1 MTNPIAYRRVAEELK
16 KSIDDLLGSV
26 GLLCR
31 VFGRGK
37 TPGSLKRKLEQI
49 PNKYSVG
56 KRLIQ
61 DAVGIRVIVY
71 FPEDINIVEEI
82 LRLKYECDDASCTVD
97 VPNASV
103 FSVTRHNLIFK
114 VPPEWARDMQPLT
127 AGSPVDSTFEV
138 QLRTI
143 LSEGWH
149 EVEHD
154 LRYKR
159 QQDWTD
165 FDALSRN
172 LNGVVATLETAEWSM
187 RKIFDDLAYHHY
199 KAKKWEAML
208 HTALRMRINA
218 DLSLQIIRVIDANPS
233 LAKDLFRINRA
244 TLFRSLAALAPKLP
258 LTLDN
263 VVYLWNFLYSCNV
276 DIKDLTPQIA
286 KETFGAAFR
295 PNHIEQECGQIASG
309 VVLIRV

>member
-1 MTNPIAYRRVAEELK
+1 MINAISYRRVAEELRK
-16 KSIDDLLGSV
+16 AIEDLLGSV

-37 TPGSLKRKLEQI
+37 SAKSLKQKIEG
-49 PNKYSVG
+49 NAGKYGVE
-56 KRLIQ
+56 KKLIQ
-61 DAVGIRVIVY
+61 DAVGIRVVVY
-71 FPEDINIVEEI
+71 FPEDISIVEEI
-82 LRLKYECDDASCTVD
+82 LRSNYACDDGSCTVD
-97 VPNASV
+97 TPDASV
-103 FSVTRHNLIFK
+103 FSVTRHNLIFR
-114 VPPEWARDMQPLT
+114 VPSQWIRDMQP
-127 AGSPVDSTFEV
+127 ASIEFPVDATFEV

-159 QQDWTD
+159 QNDWIGNE
-165 FDALSRN
+165 ALSRN

-187 RKIFDDLAYHHY
+187 RKIFDDLAYRQY

-208 HTALRMRINA
+208 HSALRMRVTA
-218 DLSLQIIRVIDANPS
+218 DLSPQICGIIDGDPL
-233 LAKDLFRINRA
+233 LAKDLYRINRA

-263 VVYLWNFLYSCNV
+263 LIYLWNFLSSANT
-276 DIKDLTPQIA
+276 DIKKLTPQFAKDTFIA
-286 KETFGAAFR
+286 AQLPALSKAETIYSTTA
-295 PNHIEQECGQIASG
+295 PIP
-309 VVLIRV
+309 

>member
-1 MTNPIAYRRVAEELK
+1 MISATAYRRVAEELR
-16 KSIDDLLGSV
+16 KSIEDLLGSV

-37 TPGSLKRKLEQI
+37 SEKSLKQKIE
-49 PNKYSVG
+49 NNEGKYEFG
-56 KRLIQ
+56 RRLIQ
-61 DAVGIRVIVY
+61 DAVGIRVVVY
-71 FPEDINIVEEI
+71 FPEDISIVEEI
-82 LRLKYECDDASCTVD
+82 LRSNYTCDDGSCTVD
-97 VPNASV
+97 TPDASV

-114 VPPEWARDMQPLT
+114 VPSQWIRDMRP
-127 AGSPVDSTFEV
+127 ASMESPVDATFEI

-159 QQDWTD
+159 RDDWTGN
-165 FDALSRN
+165 DALSRN

-187 RKIFDDLAYHHY
+187 RKIFDDLAYHQY

-208 HTALRMRINA
+208 HSALRMRIIA
-218 DLSLQIIRVIDANPS
+218 DLSPQLREIIDGDPH
-233 LAKDLFRINRA
+233 LAKDLYRINRA
-244 TLFRSLAALAPKLP
+244 KLFRSLAALAPKLP

-263 VVYLWNFLYSCNV
+263 LIYLWNFLSSANA
-276 DIKDLTPQIA
+276 DIKKLTPQFA
-286 KETFGAAFR
+286 EDTFVAAQLPTHSR
-295 PNHIEQECGQIASG
+295 AEAS
-309 VVLIRV
+309 

>member
-1 MTNPIAYRRVAEELK
+1 MINATPYRRVAEELR
-16 KSIDDLLGSV
+16 KSIEDLLGSV

-37 TPGSLKRKLEQI
+37 TSTSLKQKIELGGG
-49 PNKYSVG
+49 KYASG
-56 KRLIQ
+56 KKLIQ

-71 FPEDINIVEEI
+71 FPEDISIVEEI
-82 LRLKYECDDASCTVD
+82 LRSIYACDDGSCTVD
-97 VPNASV
+97 VPDASV

-114 VPPEWARDMQPLT
+114 VPSPWIRDMLPN
-127 AGSPVDSTFEV
+127 ASDFPIDSTFEV

-159 QQDWTD
+159 QQDWNGSD
-165 FDALSRN
+165 GLSRN

-199 KAKKWEAML
+199 KTKKWEAML
-208 HTALRMRINA
+208 HTALRMRVNA
-218 DLSLQIIRVIDANPS
+218 DLSLPIQEIIDASPL

-244 TLFRSLAALAPKLP
+244 TLFRNLAALAPKLP

-263 VVYLWNFLYSCNV
+263 IVYLWNFLSSGND
-276 DIKDLTPQIA
+276 DIKELTPQFA
-286 KETFGAAFR
+286 QETFDATSMSIR
-295 PNHIEQECGQIASG
+295 PNSEG
-309 VVLIRV
+309 R